1 MGEGRAG
8 GSYTSGVLLVNPA
21 VVAMASYFRYWGKA
35 RPDVERAADESP
47 CHLLPFHSLDVAAVG
62 YRLFSPSTA
71 RCRSLA
77 QSLDLEPEQ
86 LQSLVTF
93 SLALHDLG
101 KFARAFQSLAE
112 PDLAGLV
119 PADPRLVYRPHH
131 SAAGAI
137 LLAEV
142 FLGRQLSGDGVA
154 AWGWKKSTPAAR
166 QYLRM
171 MLGAAFGH
179 HGEPVA
185 SDNYPDV
192 WASGEDVNAAWQFCC
207 DVAGWLKPQ
216 WPEDRVGD
224 KAWQK
229 KFRQLS
235 WHLAGFFVLADWLGS
250 DQSVFRY
257 QSTPQ
262 PLEDYW
268 REKALPGADEI
279 LTRLGFDR
287 APSPTVFPGFS
298 AFFGFSPTPL
308 QYWVESL
315 SWREGAQLFVLE
327 DVTGAGKTE
336 ASMMLTHRLLEHGQA
351 QGVYFGLPT
360 MATSNAMYQRVSG
373 VYQRWFQPGRKPNLV
388 LAHGASRLNADFNA
402 SLSEPQREDHG
413 YAPEES
419 TASAAC
425 NRWFADSRKK
435 ALLADV
441 GVGTIDQALMAVLP
455 FRHQSLRL
463 IGLANK
469 VLVVDEV
476 HACDDY
482 MARLLE
488 TVLEAHARQGG
499 SAILLTATLP
509 HAMRQSLV
517 SAFLRGRGDEP
528 TVLLPTQGFPLATH
542 VAEGRVTETPLA
554 TRACV
559 ARQVGISLLHED
571 ADVVAQLVA
580 AARAGRCACWVR
592 NTVDDAIDA
601 YQKLRDSVDEPDK
614 VMLFHSRF
622 VMADRQAI
630 EQAAL
635 TRFGKE
641 STAED
646 RAGYILVSTQVV
658 EQSLDLDF
666 DDMVSD
672 LAPIDLL
679 IQRAGRLHRHQRD
692 AKGNLSDTGKDGRES
707 PILSIRAP
715 QPDPAPASDWL
726 SSNLPGTGA
735 VYRDHGQLWLTLD
748 VLQAEGGI
756 SMPGRARHLVESVF
770 GEHAEA
776 AIPEGLQKRHLDQ
789 EGERSSRRA
798 MAGFNRLD
806 MNKGYV
812 PAASHGWTEDVDI
825 GTRLTEEPSVTV
837 TLVRYDEASDTL
849 MPWVETGSM
858 RWELSQLKVRES
870 LARRLSDVPKE
881 YGVAME
887 RLLKERPQLKY
898 GRLWVPGGE
907 VEIMSYSSVLG
918 LLKSR
923 KSAE

>member
-1 MGEGRAG
+1 M
-8 GSYTSGVLLVNPA
+8 NPA
-21 VVAMASYFRYWGKA
+21 VVAMTGYFRYWGKA
-35 RPDVERAADESP
+35 RPDAEQATDESP

-71 RCRSLA
+71 RCRALA
-77 QSLDLEPEQ
+77 QSLDLEPDQ
-86 LQSLVTF
+86 LQSLVAF

-112 PDLAGLV
+112 PNLAGLV
-119 PADPRLVYRPHH
+119 PADPSLVYRPHH
-131 SAAGAI
+131 SAAGAM

-142 FLGRQLSGDGVA
+142 FLERQLSGDGIA
-154 AWGWKKSTPAAR
+154 AWGWKKSSPAAR
-166 QYLRM
+166 QHLRM
-171 MLGAAFGH
+171 MLGTAFGH

-192 WASGEDVNAAWQFCC
+192 WASGEDVDAAWQFCC

-224 KAWQK
+224 KEWQK

-235 WHLAGFFVLADWLGS
+235 WHLAGFSVLADWLGS

-262 PLEDYW
+262 PLQDYW
-268 REKALPGADEI
+268 QEKALPGADEI
-279 LTRLGFDR
+279 LARLGFDS
-287 APSPTVFPGFS
+287 PLSPTAFPGCS
-298 AFFGFSPTPL
+298 SLFGFSPTPL
-308 QYWVESL
+308 QYWAESL
-315 SWREGAQLFVLE
+315 AWREGAQLFVLE

-336 ASMMLTHRLLEHGQA
+336 AAMMLAHRMLQHGQA

-360 MATSNAMYQRVSG
+360 MATSNAMYRRISG
-373 VYQRWFQPGRKPNLV
+373 VYQQWFQPGRKPNLV
-388 LAHGASRLNADFNA
+388 LAHGASRLNADFNE
-402 SLSEPQREDHG
+402 SLSENQPEDHG

-509 HAMRQSLV
+509 HSMRQSLV

-528 TVLLPTQGFPLATH
+528 AVVLPTQGFPLATH
-542 VAEGRVTETPLA
+542 VAEGGVTETPLA
-554 TRACV
+554 TRSCV
-559 ARQVGISLLHED
+559 ARQVGITLLHED

-601 YQKLRDSVDEPDK
+601 YKKLRNSVDEPDK

-635 TRFGKE
+635 RRFGKE

-692 AKGNLSDTGKDGRES
+692 AKGNLSDTGKDGRGS
-707 PILSIRAP
+707 PILGIRAP
-715 QPDPAPASDWL
+715 RPDPAPAFDWL

-735 VYRDHGQLWLTLD
+735 VYRDHGQLWLTLN
-748 VLQAEGGI
+748 VLQAEAGI
-756 SMPGRARHLVESVF
+756 SMPGRARHLIESVF

-849 MPWVETGSM
+849 MPWVETGRM
-858 RWELSQLKVRES
+858 PWELSQLKVRES
-870 LARRLSDVPKE
+870 LARKLPRYSAEFV
-881 YGVAME
+881 VAE
-887 RLLKERPQLKY
+887 DELKERFPSLKY
-898 GRLWVPGGE
+898 CQIWVADRHDGPLA
-907 VEIMSYSSVLG
+907 YSTTLG
-918 LLKSR
+918 MHRSLPAS
-923 KSAE
+923 